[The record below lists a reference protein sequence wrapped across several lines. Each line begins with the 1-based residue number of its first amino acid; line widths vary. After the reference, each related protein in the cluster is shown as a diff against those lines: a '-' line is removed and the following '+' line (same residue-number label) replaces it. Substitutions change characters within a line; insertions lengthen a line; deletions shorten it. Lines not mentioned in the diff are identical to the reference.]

1 MGALERLLVKT
12 LPWVPRPLVSR
23 VSARYIAGE
32 TLQDA
37 LRSIDTLNARG
48 FRVTVDILG
57 EFVKS
62 LPEVEA
68 ATGEYLE
75 ILDVLSQRQL
85 DSQASVK
92 LTQLG
97 LKLDVNQCEAAVRQ
111 LVQRAEQTD
120 NLVTIDMEDSTC
132 TDATLQIFE
141 NLRQESTHVGT
152 VLQARLK
159 RSQSDLE
166 RLLPLQPN
174 IRICK
179 GIYIEPEKIAWRQ
192 PQEIR
197 DSYAALIERMMQAP
211 CFVAIAT
218 HDEVLVDQA
227 LQLLRQYEVPR
238 ERYEFQML
246 LGVREDLRGRLLE
259 QGHPVRI
266 YVPYGREW
274 YAYSLRRLQENPAIA
289 GHVLRRFFGVH

>member
-1 MGALERLLVKT
+1 
-12 LPWVPRPLVSR
+12 VSR

-192 PQEIR
+192 PQKIR